1 METRSPALLGN
12 FIDLLLDAV
21 CTVDA
26 TGRFVSASAACERIF
41 GYTPAEMIGRQMIDL
56 VAPQDRARTL
66 QAAAEIMSGQPKLH
80 FENRY
85 VRKDGRIV
93 HVMWT
98 ALWSEPDQLRIAVAR
113 DITELKKAETL
124 QSALYAISEAAH
136 AADDLAALL
145 ELIHQTLKDLLPAD
159 NFFVA
164 MVDEGGGRPTFPYCA
179 DEGATGDTQERAD
192 PAVHALCMEVIL
204 SEQPLLLPPGSIGA
218 LSEHLGAAG
227 DGPVPCWLGVPLVSD
242 KGSIGALVLKSRPG
256 GPHYTES
263 DRDLLHFVSTQITTA
278 VERLQLRARLQQM
291 AQYDDLTG
299 LPNRA
304 LLRDRLDTALAAA
317 RRDKGR
323 IALLYL
329 DLDRFKEIN
338 DTLGHAA
345 GDELLQAVARR
356 MKHCVRDADTVA
368 RIGGD
373 EFVVLLP
380 GTQLPE
386 HAELVAAKIHEAV
399 ARPMEIAGRTLCIL
413 PSIGIALY
421 PEHGEDAPQLLKRA
435 DEAMYAAKQRTGATI
450 VQT

>member
-1 METRSPALLGN
+1 METRSQALLGN
-12 FIDLLLDAV
+12 FFDLLLDAV

-26 TGRFVSASAACERIF
+26 TGRFVYASAACERIF
-41 GYTPAEMIGRQMIDL
+41 GYTPAEMIGLQMIDL
-56 VAPQDRARTL
+56 VVPEDRARTL
-66 QAAAEIMSGQPKLH
+66 QAAAEIMAGQPKLH

-98 ALWSEPDQLRIAVAR
+98 ARWSEPDRLRIAVAR
-113 DITELKKAETL
+113 DVTELKRAQAV

-145 ELIHQTLKDLLPAD
+145 ELIHQTISGLLPAT

-164 MVDEGGGRPTFPYCA
+164 MIDEGSGVLDFPYCV
-179 DEGATGDTQERAD
+179 DECAPGDIPARED
-192 PAVHALCMEVIL
+192 PAVRALCMEVIV

-218 LSEHLGAAG
+218 LSEHLAATD

-242 KGSIGALVLKSRPG
+242 KGAIGALVLKSCPG
-256 GPHYTES
+256 SPHYTAG
-263 DRDLLHFVSTQITTA
+263 DRDLLHFVSTQIATA

-345 GDELLQAVARR
+345 GDELLQAVAYR

-380 GTQLPE
+380 NTQLPE
-386 HAELVAAKIHEAV
+386 HAELVAAKIHEAI
-399 ARPMEIAGRTLCIL
+399 ARPLEIAGCMLRIV

-421 PEHGEDAPQLLKRA
+421 PEHGEDGPQLLQRA
-435 DEAMYAAKQRTGATI
+435 DEAMYAAKQRTAARLI
-450 VQT
+450 QT